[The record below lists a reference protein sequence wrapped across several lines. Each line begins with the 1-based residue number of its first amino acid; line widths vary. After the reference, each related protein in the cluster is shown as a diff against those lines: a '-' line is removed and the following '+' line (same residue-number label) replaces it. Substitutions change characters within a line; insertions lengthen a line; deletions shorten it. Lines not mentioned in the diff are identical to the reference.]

1 MHSNSLSATGLA
13 NSRRYKLP
21 LLVFVILAL
30 RVLPVMGYSGSG
42 VSGLSAGL
50 LFDSRDGSLDSR
62 LDACLAVQP
71 GLPPPAFE
79 DVWPERKDPFFAA
92 ALSWFIPGLGQL
104 YVGKPLKGGL
114 YWLIDNTL
122 FWTAIL
128 NVAHVDLGLER
139 DIGFRFA
146 IRARENLS
154 SARIWTSVGVGLC
167 YLAFHIYNVLDAA
180 DDAEHH
186 NQEILLR
193 EMRRD
198 GLSLIVTP
206 ESGSLQWS
214 GSF

>member
-1 MHSNSLSATGLA
+1 MLLNSLSAMVLA
-13 NSRRYKLP
+13 NSRKRNIP
-21 LLVFVILAL
+21 FLVLFFLIVL
-30 RVLPVMGYSGSG
+30 VLPVQGFSGMDG
-42 VSGLSAGL
+42 SGLSGGMVFDAG
-50 LFDSRDGSLDSR
+50 DGSFAGR
-62 LDACLAVQP
+62 LDGWLSVEP
-71 GLPPPAFE
+71 GFPPPAFE

-122 FWTAIL
+122 FWTAVL
-128 NVAHVDLGLER
+128 NVAHVDFGFER

-206 ESGSLQWS
+206 EAGSVQWS
-214 GSF
+214 GCF